1 MAVAAVS
8 TPAYPCVGSIAK
20 RKALTADKK
29 AMHAEHADV
38 VRLNDLPGPKS
49 SSGAPMISRTGVCGH

>member
-8 TPAYPCVGSIAK
+8 TPASPFVGSIAK

-29 AMHAEHADV
+29 AIHAEHADV
-38 VRLNDLPGPKS
+38 ARLNDLPGPES
-49 SSGAPMISRTGVCGH
+49 GSGAPMFSGTGVCGH